1 MQPFRG
7 AARGLVVEV
16 DDETIYSKVKDDLVR
31 YASVL
36 VGPDRAP
43 DVVSTVMVRVLARRT
58 LTSLEEPRAYLF
70 RSVLNECRGLQRK
83 PPPAHQPAA
92 RSASIIEPDWAVVE
106 AVAELPTQQRA
117 AVYVRYWED
126 LQLDEIGAVMGV
138 RPGTVKRYLHLARRR
153 LKGVLS

>member
-1 MQPFRG
+1 M
-7 AARGLVVEV
+7 
-16 DDETIYSKVKDDLVR
+16 R

-43 DVVSTVMVRVLARRT
+43 DIVSTVMVRVLARRT
-58 LTSLEEPRAYLF
+58 LASLEEPRAYLF

-83 PPPAHQPAA
+83 PPPARQPAA

-117 AVYVRYWED
+117 AVYLRYWED